1 MRLYLPSLVL
11 ASRQCGGVATWPQ
24 RWGRNQEVPGEDP
37 MLTGSYAA
45 NFVQGLQGLQS
56 EYPPAKSHGPIDSKD
71 GHMMIVACCKHFLAN
86 SLESWNGHT
95 RHNFDA
101 RVPLDDLADYCE

>member
-1 MRLYLPSLVL
+1 
-11 ASRQCGGVATWPQ
+11 
-24 RWGRNQEVPGEDP
+24 
-37 MLTGSYAA
+37 MLTGQYAA

-56 EYPPAKSHGPIDSKD
+56 EYPAAKSHGPIDSKD

-101 RVPLDDLADYCE
+101 QVPLNDLADYYLPSFKACVMEGKSRGIMCSYNAVNSVPMW